1 MLADIGILEKGN
13 AAEVGGVSAALRTN
27 QNTSGFLL
35 SNLIYTR
42 RVCSHRSDPDHQW

>member
-27 QNTSGFLL
+27 QNTSGFLMSRI
-35 SNLIYTR
+35 SNGGG
-42 RVCSHRSDPDHQW
+42 VVVAKVPQ